1 MEFEVL
7 YCVTSS

>member
-7 YCVTSS
+7 S

>member
-7 YCVTSS
+7 QDGINW

>member
-7 YCVTSS
+7 PY